1 MITAHSRWVFQ
12 LGISDTVV
20 KKIDPVKSMTG
31 FGPEIF

>member
-12 LGISDTVV
+12 LGIGVSVV
-20 KKIDPVKSMTG
+20 KDIGPVKSMTG